1 MRTGKNKNL
10 EARLRALEARRYAQR
25 GRTHHIIVDRMTT
38 TEARQ
43 RYEQTEG
50 FQIAPD
56 DLVIFRLIVDPGQ
69 ARP

>member
-1 MRTGKNKNL
+1 MRTAKNKNL
-10 EARLRALEARRYAQR
+10 EARLGALEARRYAKR
-25 GRTHHIIVDRMTT
+25 GRTHRIIVDRVAA

-50 FQIAPD
+50 LQIAPD
-56 DLVIFRLIVDPGQ
+56 DLVIFRLIVDPGH